1 MTKGAY
7 FGAFTALA
15 LSAAMGAQ
23 GMKMY
28 MNYQG
33 EKMIEELGW
42 DVEVKPQ
49 PEMTAEEFALTQQE
63 LNEQI
68 ASKCTIMNSATSS
81 KTMLIYATEI
91 VELAR
96 TNPSLLSRPNQTCR
110 VMAASVVSTI
120 SAEDDQ

>member
-33 EKMIEELGW
+33 EKLIEEMGW
-42 DVEVKPQ
+42 DVEVAPQ
-49 PEMTAEEFALTQQE
+49 PEMTAEEFASTQKS
-63 LNEQI
+63 LNEEI
-68 ASKCTIMNSATSS
+68 ASRCTIMNSATTS
-81 KTMLIYATEI
+81 KSMLVYATEI

-96 TNPSLLSRPNQTCR
+96 QNPSLLSRPNQTCR
-110 VMAASVVSTI
+110 IMAASVVATT
-120 SAEDDQ
+120 SAEDER